1 MLLLAKVCVHE
12 NCQTRTLPAVVG
24 QVSLRLTWLLD
35 LVVKKKKKF
44 QQYVDSNSKLTLFNL
59 LNTDFAIE

>member
-35 LVVKKKKKF
+35 LVVKKKKN
-44 QQYVDSNSKLTLFNL
+44 SNNEWTATPNSPYLTYLILTLL
-59 LNTDFAIE
+59 

>member
-44 QQYVDSNSKLTLFNL
+44 QQ
-59 LNTDFAIE
+59 